1 MPPWESTLFT
11 PALTGQRPDDAAP
24 CQTLAR
30 EPETLQRA
38 QYAGGGSSG
47 GRGGAL
53 DGVRLLVV
61 VLAIVGGILGAT
73 VVLLAGLDRAVE
85 VVRLQLVT
93 GRAPAASVARRLRL
107 PLAAMLPSVMFGSLA
122 GVTTESPIAG
132 LATLGAI
139 AAAMMA
145 VLLVLRR

>member
-1 MPPWESTLFT
+1 ME
-11 PALTGQRPDDAAP
+11 
-24 CQTLAR
+24 
-30 EPETLQRA
+30 
-38 QYAGGGSSG
+38 
-47 GRGGAL
+47 
-53 DGVRLLVV
+53 GVRLLVV

-73 VVLLAGLDRAVE
+73 VVLLAVLDRAVE
-85 VVRLQLVT
+85 VVRLQLVR
-93 GRAPAASVARRLRL
+93 GRGPAASVARRLRL

>member
-1 MPPWESTLFT
+1 ME
-11 PALTGQRPDDAAP
+11 
-24 CQTLAR
+24 
-30 EPETLQRA
+30 
-38 QYAGGGSSG
+38 
-47 GRGGAL
+47 
-53 DGVRLLVV
+53 GVRLLVV

-73 VVLLAGLDRAVE
+73 VGLLAVLDRAVE

-93 GRAPAASVARRLRL
+93 GRGPAASVARRLRL

-132 LATLGAI
+132 FATLGAI

-145 VLLVLRR
+145 VLLILRR